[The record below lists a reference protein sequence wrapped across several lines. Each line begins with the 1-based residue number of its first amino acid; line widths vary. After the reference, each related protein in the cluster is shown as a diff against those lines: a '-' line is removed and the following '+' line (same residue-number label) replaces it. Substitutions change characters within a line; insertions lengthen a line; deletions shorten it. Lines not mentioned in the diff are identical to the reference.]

1 MIEPTT
7 QTATALAASLSGIT
21 LALLGVDHL
30 SIMYGFVGALFAAFE
45 VERLGRG
52 KAVVLVV
59 LSTVGGAAMGN
70 GLVALAGNGNRFII
84 FLGCIAC
91 GFSTQAILSAIVRR
105 VVRSIDGRPP
115 APAAVPPAAGQQG
128 GEQQ

>member
-7 QTATALAASLSGIT
+7 QTATALAATLSGIT
-21 LALLGVDHL
+21 MALLGVDHL

-52 KAVVLVV
+52 KAVLLVM

-70 GLVALAGNGNRFII
+70 GLVALAGTGNKFVI
-84 FLGCIAC
+84 FVGCIAS
-91 GFSTQAILSAIVRR
+91 GFGTQAILSAIVRR

-115 APAAVPPAAGQQG
+115 APAAAPPAGQQG
-128 GEQQ
+128 GDSQ